1 MKMLDIQH
9 RPNGDVVISRYP
21 FETVFHEDEWKELS
35 EYCLARLHTQTP
47 NEPEISGRI
56 KQKIFLQKL

>member
-21 FETVFHEDEWKELS
+21 FETVFM
-35 EYCLARLHTQTP
+35 RT
-47 NEPEISGRI
+47 SG
-56 KQKIFLQKL
+56 KNFLNIV